1 MNVIIFIAEFHNGQW
16 KTNMVFDATQLGG
29 EIYTQRFQERLKE
42 GRIMLQENYFA
53 TMQI

>member
-1 MNVIIFIAEFHNGQW
+1 MSFFIAEFCNGQW

-29 EIYTQRFQERLKE
+29 EIYTQRFQERLKK

-53 TMQI
+53 TKSEV